1 MYELDF
7 YNKVGKINGWDFS
20 HLQVSTEGVKWN
32 FYEEVKKRSLQSD
45 VLLDLGTGG
54 GENLLRLA
62 PAFLFLV
69 GIDFSSGMI
78 EKANKNLGESDH
90 LNIRFSQMNNDD
102 LQFPHQFFDRI
113 SSCHAPFHSMEV
125 AKVLRDGGTFMTQQV
140 SEADKLN
147 IKLAFGR
154 GQAYEEKDGSLKE
167 RYVKELE
174 EAGFSSV
181 QSYEYDSIEYY
192 KRPEDLLFLLKH
204 TPIIPEFA
212 EDDSDIDIFNQF
224 IKENMTE
231 KGIRTNSK
239 RFLLVANK

>member
-1 MYELDF
+1 MAGILVIYRLVQKELSGIF
-7 YNKVGKINGWDFS
+7 MKKLRRGVYSLMSFWILVLAVG
-20 HLQVSTEGVKWN
+20 
-32 FYEEVKKRSLQSD
+32 R
-45 VLLDLGTGG
+45 
-54 GENLLRLA
+54 NLLRLA

-192 KRPEDLLFLLKH
+192 KRPEDLLFF
-204 TPIIPEFA
+204 T
-212 EDDSDIDIFNQF
+212 
-224 IKENMTE
+224 
-231 KGIRTNSK
+231 
-239 RFLLVANK
+239 